1 MRCLTPG
8 TLEELAD
15 ALSQLTEKSEIVAGG
30 TDYVIRARRDGLE
43 PDVLLYLGRIPTLH
57 ELCLGERELRVG
69 AMVTMRELAE
79 GLEAVPEFRAIADA
93 ACDVGSPQIRNKATM
108 VGNLCNASPAGD
120 MLPVSWLYDA
130 KMELLCADGSTCLVP
145 VSEFIL
151 GPQKNALER
160 GQAVISV
167 LMDRRPVEGCI
178 SAFKKI
184 GSRERVSI
192 SREGIA
198 ASVRFGKDGTIA
210 QTRLTLGAVAATP
223 LRIPEAEAMMEGRRL
238 EDGELLADVTRVVA
252 RMIHENCRPA
262 NRQYKTE
269 AARGLT
275 ADLFMQLKERM

>member
-15 ALSQLTEKSEIVAGG
+15 ALSQLTEKSEIIAGG

-43 PDVLLYLGRIPTLH
+43 PDVLLYLGGIPALH

-79 GLEAVPEFRAIADA
+79 GLEAIPEFRAIADA

-120 MLPVSWLYDA
+120 MLPVSWLYNA
-130 KMELLCADGSTCLVP
+130 KMELLSGDGSTCLIP

-151 GPQKNALER
+151 GPQKNALEP
-160 GQAVISV
+160 GQAVLSV
-167 LMDRRPVEGCI
+167 VMDRRPVEGCI

-198 ASVRFGKDGTIA
+198 ACVRLEKGGAIA
-210 QTRLTLGAVAATP
+210 QARLTLGAVAATP

-238 EDGELLADVTRVVA
+238 EDDELLADVTRVVA
-252 RMIHENCRPA
+252 RTIHENCRPA

-275 ADLFMQLKERM
+275 ADLFMQLKERI

>member
-15 ALSQLTEKSEIVAGG
+15 ALSRLTEKSEIIAGG

-43 PDVLLYLGRIPTLH
+43 PDVLLYLGGIPALH

-120 MLPVSWLYDA
+120 MLPVSWLYNA
-130 KMELLCADGSTCLVP
+130 KMELLSGDGSTCLIP

-151 GPQKNALER
+151 GPQKNALEP
-160 GQAVISV
+160 GQAVLSV
-167 LMDRRPVEGCI
+167 VMDRRPVEGCI

-198 ASVRFGKDGTIA
+198 ACVRLEKGGAIA
-210 QTRLTLGAVAATP
+210 QARLTLGAVAATP

-238 EDGELLADVTRVVA
+238 EDDELLADVTRVVA
-252 RMIHENCRPA
+252 RTIHENCRPA

-275 ADLFMQLKERM
+275 ADLFMQLKERI

>member
-15 ALSQLTEKSEIVAGG
+15 ALSQLTEKSEIIAGG

-43 PDVLLYLGRIPTLH
+43 PDVLLYLGGIPALH

-120 MLPVSWLYDA
+120 MLPVSWLYNA
-130 KMELLCADGSTCLVP
+130 KMELLSGDGSTCLIP

-151 GPQKNALER
+151 GPQKNALEP
-160 GQAVISV
+160 GQAVLSV
-167 LMDRRPVEGCI
+167 VMDRRPVEGCI

-198 ASVRFGKDGTIA
+198 ACVRLEKGGAIA
-210 QTRLTLGAVAATP
+210 QARLTLGAVAATP

-238 EDGELLADVTRVVA
+238 EDDELLADVTRVVA
-252 RMIHENCRPA
+252 RTIHENCRPA

-275 ADLFMQLKERM
+275 ADLFMQLKERI

>member
-8 TLEELAD
+8 TLAELTD
-15 ALSQLTEKSEIVAGG
+15 ALSQLTEKSKMIAGG

-43 PDVLLYLGRIPTLH
+43 PDTLLYPGRIPLLH

-79 GLEAVPEFRAIADA
+79 ELDAVPEFRALADA

-130 KMELLCADGSTCLVP
+130 KMELLCVNGSTRLVP
-145 VSEFIL
+145 ISKFIL
-151 GPQKNALER
+151 GPQKNALEP

-167 LMDRRPVEGCI
+167 VMDRRPVEGCI

-198 ASVRFGKDGTIA
+198 ASVCVGKDGAIA
-210 QTRLTLGAVAATP
+210 QARLALGAVASTP

-238 EDGELLADVTRVVA
+238 EDEELLVDVTGVVQ
-252 RMIHENCRPA
+252 RTIHDNCRPA

-275 ADLFMQLKERM
+275 ADLFTLLKERM